1 MLTKAKNNLSC
12 IGKFVIGKL
21 NERGELLVIQKNSFE
36 KYIYIMNKQVK
47 EKIISGLR
55 GASPV
60 QRREIGSVM
69 SYTKC

>member
-21 NERGELLVIQKNSFE
+21 
-36 KYIYIMNKQVK
+36 NKQVK